1 MSTDPYLIVGL
12 GNPGP
17 QYARTRHNVGW
28 LVVEK
33 LADAYGL
40 GFDRLQFKAR
50 VAQGTPHGQRVILA
64 KPLTYMNLSGEA
76 VGPLLRFY
84 KVSLDH
90 LLLVYD
96 EMDIPFGTLR
106 IRPNGGSGGHGGMKS
121 VIATLRSD
129 NFPRIRVGV
138 GRPPPGWDPPDFL
151 LAPWTRDE
159 ETDVP
164 TLVERAAQA
173 ANIWLTEGLLTAMN
187 RFNVGAGAAGR
198 GNG

>member
-40 GFDRLQFKAR
+40 SFDRLQFKAR
-50 VAQGTPHGQRVILA
+50 VAQGTAHGRRVILA

-84 KVSLDH
+84 KVELDH

-106 IRPNGGSGGHGGMKS
+106 LRPSGGSGGHGGMRS
-121 VIATLRSD
+121 VIGVLGTEAFARV
-129 NFPRIRVGV
+129 RVGV

-159 ETDVP
+159 ETHVP
-164 TLVERAAQA
+164 DLVARGAQA
-173 ANIWLTEGLLTAMN
+173 AHTWLTEGLLPAMN
-187 RFNVGAGAAGR
+187 RFNAGGKDR
-198 GNG
+198 

>member
-1 MSTDPYLIVGL
+1 MSQDPYLIVGL

-50 VAQGTPHGQRVILA
+50 VAQGTAHGQRLILA

-84 KVSLDH
+84 KVNMDH
-90 LLLVYD
+90 LLLIYD

-106 IRPNGGSGGHGGMKS
+106 IRPSGGAGGHGGMKS
-121 VIATLRSD
+121 VIATLGTE
-129 NFPRIRVGV
+129 NFARVRVGV

-151 LAPWTRDE
+151 LSAWTKDE
-159 ETDVP
+159 ETHVP
-164 TLVERAAQA
+164 ALVERAAQA
-173 ANIWLTEGLLTAMN
+173 AHTWLTEGLLTAMN
-187 RFNVGAGAAGR
+187 RFNTGR
-198 GNG
+198 GNDR